1 MRLVALSTS
10 TRSFCSKGRYRALMV
25 TAPYFSELVSSWKVG
40 YKDKGAVLHPH
51 HGGDAQGLAEAE
63 QEFWGTQGM
72 LESSGMQL
80 SPLLLNAVA
89 KPAPTAPRTGRKFHI
104 STGRACE
111 HGWDVG
117 RGWEHHPDSYLLL
130 DPVAEVFLDEFAAG
144 GGAEGQVSLQRLWGG

>member
-1 MRLVALSTS
+1 MLS
-10 TRSFCSKGRYRALMV
+10 FIPIM
-25 TAPYFSELVSSWKVG
+25 E
-40 YKDKGAVLHPH
+40 
-51 HGGDAQGLAEAE
+51 
-63 QEFWGTQGM
+63 GM
-72 LESSGMQL
+72 HRVWQMLSRNFGVPRVCWNPLGL